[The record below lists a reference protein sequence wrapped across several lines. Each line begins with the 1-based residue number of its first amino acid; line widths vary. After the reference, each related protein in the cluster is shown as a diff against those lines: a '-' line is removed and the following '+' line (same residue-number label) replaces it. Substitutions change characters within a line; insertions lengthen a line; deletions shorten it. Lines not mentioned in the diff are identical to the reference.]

1 VNGNEILHNRQ
12 EVLGKVRRVA
22 ILVLFILGFGLVGLS
37 LSAEILGL
45 NITPGFG
52 VVQMAQLLAGLS
64 FLTLS
69 GFLQIYTMR
78 LPDAPHSLQADIG
91 VRFAATGLVFCFAAG
106 FADLLQI
113 GTHVPCTDE
122 MIANGIWCGAFIGPW
137 QLGGIGLGI
146 ISIVGG
152 LLLYY
157 TSRGTRP
164 ASLFSFLIEDE

>member
-1 VNGNEILHNRQ
+1 MRQ
-12 EVLGKVRRVA
+12 AAV
-22 ILVLFILGFGLVGLS
+22 IVLFILGFGFVGLS

-52 VVQMAQLLAGLS
+52 IVQMAQLLAGLS

-69 GFLQIYTMR
+69 GFLQIYAMR
-78 LPDAPHSLQADIG
+78 LPDPPRSLQADIG

-113 GTHVPCTDE
+113 GTHIPCTDE
-122 MIANGIWCGAFIGPW
+122 MIANDVVCGAFIGPW

-157 TSRGTRP
+157 TSRGARA
-164 ASLFSFLIEDE
+164 ASFFSFLVEDEQPVEQ